1 MGLRINHNIAALN
14 THRQLVTNDRALGR
28 SLEKLSSGM
37 KINRAAD
44 QPAGLIISEQ
54 MRAQIAG
61 LKQAV
66 DNSETAISM
75 VQTSESSLT
84 EVTNLLTNMKQL
96 SIHAANEGAND
107 ENMLRADQLE
117 FENSL
122 NTIDRITAEAAFG
135 KKRLLDGTQAANGV
149 GIGQGL
155 EFIKASPD
163 TMSSPVD
170 GYKVLV
176 KELATQA
183 AVKGSMALTQE
194 IVDKGE
200 EVTISENGKVV
211 SFVSHKGDSV
221 EATLGRLR
229 NEIKANGLDVKL
241 GVNNDGTLEVRHN
254 QFGSEYKFS
263 VSSSTAGLLSAES
276 RVMQGA
282 APGKDIQGT
291 IGDEVAFGR
300 GQVLTGGAGTK
311 VQGLKVRYYGDI
323 VTPPDAS
330 EDAPTAGRVAV
341 YQNSPIFQVGAQA
354 GQSVAVSLTNTNT
367 RVLGRGVNNQ
377 SGYRNIRDVNIQSS
391 QGATD
396 ALKLIEKAI
405 DDITTNRA
413 ELGAFQKNT
422 LESNLRQLRINVEE
436 LTNAESVIRDSDMA
450 QEIADFTRN
459 SIMTQA
465 STAMLAQANQ
475 TPKTV
480 LSLLG

>member
-1 MGLRINHNIAALN
+1 
-14 THRQLVTNDRALGR
+14 
-28 SLEKLSSGM
+28 
-37 KINRAAD
+37 
-44 QPAGLIISEQ
+44 
-54 MRAQIAG
+54 

-75 VQTSESSLT
+75 VQTSESALT
-84 EVTNLLTNMKQL
+84 EVSNLLTTMKQL

-170 GYKVLV
+170 GYTVVV
-176 KELATQA
+176 KDLSTQTSIQGT
-183 AVKGSMALTQE
+183 VPITQE

-211 SFVSHKGDSV
+211 SFVTRKGDSV

-229 NEIKANGLDVKL
+229 NEIKANGLDVTLDVKE
-241 GVNNDGTLEVRHN
+241 DGTIGVRHN
-254 QFGSEYKFS
+254 QYGSEFTMS
-263 VSSSTAGLLSAES
+263 VSSSTAGLLSSES

-282 APGKDIQGT
+282 VAGKDIQGT

-311 VQGLKVRYYGDI
+311 VQGLAVRYYGDT
-323 VTPPDAS
+323 VTEPEAG
-330 EDAPTAGRVAV
+330 EDAPIAGRVAV

-367 RVLGRGVNNQ
+367 RVLGRGVNNE
-377 SGYRNIRDVNIQSS
+377 SGYRNIRDVNIQTS

-396 ALKLIEKAI
+396 SLKLIEKAI

-450 QEIADFTRN
+450 AEIAEFTRN
-459 SIMTQA
+459 SIMTQSA
-465 STAMLAQANQ
+465 TAMLAQANQ
-475 TPKTV
+475 MPKTV

>member
-1 MGLRINHNIAALN
+1 MSLRINHNIAALN
-14 THRQLVTNDRALGR
+14 THRQLVTNDRMLSK

-37 KINRAAD
+37 RINRAAD

-61 LKQAV
+61 LRQAV

-75 VQTSESSLT
+75 VQTSEAALT
-84 EVTNLLTNMKQL
+84 EVTNLLTTMKQL
-96 SIHAANEGAND
+96 AIHAANEGAND

-117 FENSL
+117 LDNSL
-122 NTIDRITAEAAFG
+122 NTMDRITAEAAFG

-155 EFIKASPD
+155 EFIKASPE
-163 TMSSPVD
+163 TMSSPVE
-170 GYKVLV
+170 GYEVRV
-176 KELATQA
+176 NDLATQA
-183 AVKGSMALTQE
+183 FVKGTVALTPE
-194 IVDKGE
+194 LVDAGE
-200 EVTISENGKVV
+200 EITISENGKTV
-211 SFVSHKGDSV
+211 SFVTRQGDSV

-229 NEIKANGLDVKL
+229 NEIRANGLDVAL
-241 GVNNDGTLEVRHN
+241 DVNEDGTIGLHHN
-254 QFGSEYKFS
+254 QYGSEFTLS

-276 RVMQGA
+276 RVMMGA
-282 APGKDIQGT
+282 TPGKDIQGT
-291 IGDEVAFGR
+291 IGNEVAFGR

-311 VQGLKVRYYGDI
+311 VQGLQVRYYGDT
-323 VTPPDAS
+323 VTEPGAG
-330 EDAPTAGRVAV
+330 EDAPVAGRVAV
-341 YQNSPIFQVGAQA
+341 YQNSLIFQVGAQA
-354 GQSVAVSLTNTNT
+354 GQSVSVSLTNTNT
-367 RVLGRGVNNQ
+367 RVLGRGVINE
-377 SGYRNIRDVNIQSS
+377 SGYRSLRDLDITNP

-405 DDITTNRA
+405 DDVTTNRA

-436 LTNAESVIRDSDMA
+436 LTNAESVIRDADMA
-450 QEIADFTRN
+450 AEIAEFTRN
-459 SIMTQA
+459 SIMVQS

-475 TPKTV
+475 VPQTV